1 MIRKK
6 IGDLKGNENFLAIT
20 SWMLGL
26 KNGVGKGLKM
36 LHQMF
41 EGEVLWSFRQLQDK
55 FGLTSKDV
63 HRYLQLRSYLMSHK
77 EWSLLKKQPT
87 PIEDLFIN
95 IIKVKKDTM
104 VVSQILKCLNL
115 LMSGSAPDIKGK

>member
-77 EWSLLKKQPT
+77 EWGLLKKQPT